1 MVKFGLG
8 FTAYILFSF
17 SLFLAASNTISGG
30 IVYLFLLLPFYGVVL
45 LLTWIFIA
53 KNRTR
58 TVKIKYKIW
67 GIVLLLQLAA
77 LLTSPGNCYG
87 VKQGSRCYSNL
98 QVLIENI
105 PRTGYS
111 NLPHWTLVED
121 AFLGF
126 LLGYAIALL
135 WGILSTKNHDN

>member
-1 MVKFGLG
+1 MIKFGLG

-45 LLTWIFIA
+45 LLTWLFIA
-53 KNRTR
+53 NNRTK
-58 TVKIKYKIW
+58 TVKIKYRVW
-67 GIVLLLQLAA
+67 GIVLALQLAT

-105 PRTGYS
+105 PRTEYS

-121 AFLGF
+121 AFLGI

-135 WGILSTKNHDN
+135 WGILSTKNS

>member
-8 FTAYILFSF
+8 FTAYILLSFSF
-17 SLFLAASNTISGG
+17 FLAASNTIIGG
-30 IVYLFLLLPFYGVVL
+30 IVYFFLLLPFFGVIL
-45 LLTWIFIA
+45 LLTWIFIV

-67 GIVLLLQLAA
+67 GIVLGLQLAV

-87 VKQGSRCYSNL
+87 VKQSGRCYSNL
-98 QVLIENI
+98 QILIENI
-105 PRTGYS
+105 PPTGYS

-121 AFLGF
+121 AFLGL

-135 WGILSTKNHDN
+135 WGILSTKNS